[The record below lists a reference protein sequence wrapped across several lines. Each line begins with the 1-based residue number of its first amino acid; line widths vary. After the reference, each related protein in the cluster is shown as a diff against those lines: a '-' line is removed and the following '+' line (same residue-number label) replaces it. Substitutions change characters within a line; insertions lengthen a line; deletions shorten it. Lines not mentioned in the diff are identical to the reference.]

1 LSEVESFMDDSLANN
16 SIEIDEKE
24 ANTAKTGF
32 LAAGGI
38 FGALAASSCC
48 VLPLVLTV
56 FGVSGAWMSNLRAM
70 TPYQPYFIAMTI
82 VVIGYGF
89 YKVYWNPAQV
99 FAVDANCAQP
109 LPNRIVKTGLWIGAV
124 LVSIALTFPYWFEFI
139 LPYLP

>member
-1 LSEVESFMDDSLANN
+1 MDDSLANN
-16 SIEIDEKE
+16 PIEIDEKE

-82 VVIGYGF
+82 IVIGYGF
-89 YKVYWNPAQV
+89 YAAYWKPTQV
-99 FAVDANCAQP
+99 CAVDASCAQP
-109 LPNRIVKTGLWIGAV
+109 LPSRIVRTGLWIGAV
-124 LVSIALTFPYWFEFI
+124 LVLIALTFPYWFEFI

>member
-1 LSEVESFMDDSLANN
+1 MDDSLANN
-16 SIEIDEKE
+16 LTEIDQKE
-24 ANTAKTGF
+24 SNTSKTGL
-32 LAAGGI
+32 LAAGCI

-82 VVIGYGF
+82 IVIGYGF
-89 YKVYWNPAQV
+89 YTVYGKPTQTCS
-99 FAVDANCAQP
+99 VDATFAQP
-109 LPNRIVKTGLWIGAV
+109 LPSRIVKTGLWIGAV
-124 LVSIALTFPYWFEFI
+124 LVLIALTFPYWFGII